1 MMEFMELYD
10 NKYVRSLIQLV
21 PFGSAADVLIKET
34 IDEINKDRLRVFFN
48 KLEVGNIQ
56 LTEEIIKNEDF
67 LHNYFATIRI
77 VINTRR
83 REKIELFG
91 NLFNRAV
98 VQNFINS
105 FDKYNFYLTILDD
118 LTLKEI
124 NILHKLYRL
133 ECKTQPKDKSRNERL
148 IANKGIWEEFKQNM
162 QEDMNIIKNCL
173 EEELIR
179 IERTGCLYIPRV
191 TINDFR
197 SYSAVTTEIYSKL
210 KDLIVS

>member
-1 MMEFMELYD
+1 MEFMELYD